1 MRIRLGVF
9 FALSAVLCVMAFAGQ
24 TQNEKASEDKGPQQL
39 DFEAPKFQFKSLD
52 ELNIIIYSGDSLR
65 PVKAWQLDVELQ
77 ANTAIYNT
85 KSTEAR
91 FYGNAV
97 FKDSL
102 RQLNADTLIYYN
114 DTRNAVAVGNVIVTE
129 KGRMFRAGKVKYN
142 KDQRLVEAMD
152 YVYVHDDSV
161 RSTITGASAVFN
173 DSTRYGLV
181 FGSPVMVR
189 EDEIG
194 SIIMITCDDTLEIDK
209 ENKTVRLW
217 ENVVITKDSLTV
229 TSSRALYDD
238 SGEVIYLSGK
248 PVAEMIT
255 VNNPDETE
263 SPLKMT
269 STVTGDS
276 MLVFLS
282 ERKVTGVDV
291 IGGAHSTTVSTDSTG
306 ALYDRSIMESTAMR
320 LEMKDNLVLLVTA
333 EGRASSYYHRAQ
345 IDNQDGMFIN
355 EAEGDTIYFFFDEGV
370 ISQMRIS
377 GFGGTGARGK
387 YYRYKPAPEDSVKT
401 GDTETARNETL
412 N

>member
-1 MRIRLGVF
+1 MRIRLSAF
-9 FALSAVLCVMAFAGQ
+9 FIISAVLCVIAAAGQ
-24 TQNEKASEDKGPQQL
+24 ARLETETGDKDSQQL

-52 ELNIIIYSGDSLR
+52 EMNIIIYSGDSAN

-77 ANTAIYNT
+77 ANTATYNT
-85 KSTEAR
+85 KTTEAR
-91 FYGNAV
+91 FHGNAV

-114 DTRNAVAVGNVIVTE
+114 DTRNAVAVGNVVVTE
-129 KGRMFRAGKVKYN
+129 KGRMFRAGKVKYH
-142 KDQRLVEAMD
+142 KDERLIEAMD

-181 FGSPVMVR
+181 NGSPVMVR

-194 SIIMITCDDTLEIDK
+194 SIIMISCDDTLEIDK
-209 ENKTVRLW
+209 VNKTVRLW

-229 TSSRALYDD
+229 KSVRALYDD
-238 SGEVIYLSGK
+238 SSEVISLSGN

-255 VNNPDETE
+255 INSPDNAE
-263 SPLKMT
+263 SPLQMF

-276 MLVFLS
+276 MRVFLS

-306 ALYDRSIMESTAMR
+306 SLFDRSIMDSSAMR
-320 LEMKDNLVLLVTA
+320 LAMQDNLVSVVTA
-333 EGRASSYYHRAQ
+333 EGRASSYYHRAK
-345 IDNQDGMFIN
+345 IDNQEGMFIN

-387 YYRYKPAPEDSVKT
+387 YYRYKPAPEDSLKT
-401 GDTETARNETL
+401 KETETVRSETL